1 MEKKPRITQIT
12 VPSEPERVPTGAV
25 QFNDDWPGLFIRGD
39 DALTL
44 MLELK
49 DVLKTLAEQND
60 QQCQTYFI
68 RNIVSIIEQDVIVR

>member
-12 VPSEPERVPTGAV
+12 VPNELERVPTGAV

-39 DALTL
+39 EAFAL

-49 DVLKTLAEQND
+49 EALKTLEEQND
-60 QQCQTYFI
+60 RQCRTHLI
-68 RNIVSIIEQDVIVR
+68 GNIVSLIEQDVIVR